1 MAGAFQNLLN
11 IFPENGTN
19 QRNLKSPFAS
29 LWLTSKQRQDHI
41 DLPQVANG
49 VKFESNGYRLPDKLP
64 PKLPQQQHACEKPLI
79 IIVYYRERDNSFH
92 VVSHSVNIV
101 L

>member
-1 MAGAFQNLLN
+1 MHVAGAFQNLLN

-79 IIVYYRERDNSFH
+79 IILSGAR
-92 VVSHSVNIV
+92 
-101 L
+101 

>member
-1 MAGAFQNLLN
+1 MHGWGVSEFIN

-49 VKFESNGYRLPDKLP
+49 VKLNQTG
-64 PKLPQQQHACEKPLI
+64 
-79 IIVYYRERDNSFH
+79 IVYRTNYLQNYRN
-92 VVSHSVNIV
+92 NNM
-101 L
+101 LAKNP

>member
-1 MAGAFQNLLN
+1 MADGAFQNLLN

-49 VKFESNGYRLPDKLP
+49 VKLNQTG
-64 PKLPQQQHACEKPLI
+64 
-79 IIVYYRERDNSFH
+79 IVYRTNYLQNYRN
-92 VVSHSVNIV
+92 NNM
-101 L
+101 LAKNP

>member
-1 MAGAFQNLLN
+1 MTGWLLDALAGAFQNLLN

-49 VKFESNGYRLPDKLP
+49 VKLNQTG
-64 PKLPQQQHACEKPLI
+64 
-79 IIVYYRERDNSFH
+79 IVYRTNYLQNYRN
-92 VVSHSVNIV
+92 NNM
-101 L
+101 LAKNP

>member
-49 VKFESNGYRLPDKLP
+49 VKLNQTG
-64 PKLPQQQHACEKPLI
+64 
-79 IIVYYRERDNSFH
+79 IVYRTNYLQNYRN
-92 VVSHSVNIV
+92 NNM
-101 L
+101 LAKNP